1 MTIHSICLAKNESDI
16 IERTL
21 TEAVRWSD
29 HIYVYDNGSTDGTW
43 EKVLALAAS
52 ESRIVPFRTDAAP
65 YDNNLRRF
73 PFAHYRHLSEPGDW
87 WCQLDAD
94 EIYIDC
100 PREFLAE
107 VPADCDTVWSAS
119 FQYYFTDEDLERYRR
134 DPALYADDAPIEQRC
149 RYYSNNWSE
158 IRFFRYDPRLQWH
171 TGKFPYP
178 LSKSFER
185 RIRLKHYPY
194 RSPQQIERRLA
205 TRRAAIQRG
214 RFRHERATDLSDV
227 NSNAPVRPKYRQDR
241 KAPDSWMSRVAPASS
256 LIRDD
261 GRNYVINERVLPR
274 IIAEPDSPRRR
285 LKLAWRRTI
294 ARLASGSAT

>member
-1 MTIHSICLAKNESDI
+1 
-16 IERTL
+16 
-21 TEAVRWSD
+21 
-29 HIYVYDNGSTDGTW
+29 VYDNGSTDGTW